1 MKLNSNAYLEEMK
14 VITVKMSLNNV
25 FNASIDNISDNL
37 ILWSENVKQIL
48 LTGMDCCPICYYYI
62 QQTDKSLP
70 KSTCR
75 TCKKKFHSLCMK
87 EWFKSA
93 EKKTCPICRSE
104 WH

>member
-1 MKLNSNAYLEEMK
+1 MM
-14 VITVKMSLNNV
+14 TVKMSLNNV

-48 LTGMDCCPICYYYI
+48 LTGMDCCHICYYYI

-70 KSTCR
+70 KLTCK
-75 TCKKKFHSLCMK
+75 TCKKKFHSMCMK
-87 EWFKSA
+87 EWFKNSD
-93 EKKTCPICRSE
+93 KKTCPICRSE